1 MTRSTFPLLV
11 IALLVL
17 AAVIAAGCTGAVV
30 TPAKGDINKFSS
42 ADEIR
47 EYIKNNTA
55 LAAEAEGYG
64 QNWAVTDGVRT
75 MVPTAAPQIA
85 LAESAVAKG
94 SSVPSVGSAGSA
106 DHSITNVQVAGV
118 DEPDFVKNDGKYI
131 YVITGQTL
139 AIVDAYPAASA
150 SVISKTEIG
159 DSPKD
164 IFING
169 NRLVLFATG
178 TDDTDTSSS
187 GDTAVPAPQ
196 LKAMPYY
203 PYRTTLPVTHA
214 IFYDISD
221 RAHPKVLK
229 DYIIDGDYIDA
240 RLIGANLYLVT
251 REQVYTYDIDRIT
264 VPTVREGTKTVIAP
278 DVYYFD
284 NPESQYAFTTI
295 SSFDTTS
302 AQDKE
307 AKTYLVGSGNLL
319 YVSENAM
326 YITYQKYHNVYR
338 TMVAEP
344 AIVPAGPIGIL
355 KDAATVSG
363 SGSAAISS
371 PVLWE
376 DFNRMSET
384 EKQALIAEMK
394 NREQESIQKKE
405 IDQTTTA
412 IHKIAISNGAI
423 TYIARGDVPGILES
437 QFSMDE
443 YKNNLRVATT
453 SSVYTSRGSYEYNN
467 VFVLDSGMKTIG
479 SLTHI
484 AEQEKIYSTRFIGDR
499 LYMVTF
505 KRVDPFFVIDLST
518 PASPKILGKLKI
530 PGYSDYLH
538 PYDATHIIG
547 VGKETGTNTWGGV
560 STKGIKLALFDVSDV
575 EHPTQIDK
583 VEIGDSGTDS
593 AALSDHKAFLFD
605 KEKNLL
611 VIPARVVK
619 NEAVVADKK
628 GVTQPNIWYG
638 AYVFGVK
645 PETGFT
651 LRGTVEHGTG
661 SDRYYAYGSSANE
674 VKRSLYIG
682 DVLYTLSSKKI
693 LANSLSNINQTITTI
708 NLPGGNDVL
717 YPVLLGME

>member
-1 MTRSTFPLLV
+1 MIRRTLPLLV
-11 IALLVL
+11 FALLVV
-17 AAVIAAGCTGAVV
+17 AAIIAAGCTGSVV
-30 TPAKGDINKFSS
+30 APATGDIKKFSS
-42 ADEIR
+42 EDEIR

-55 LAAEAEGYG
+55 LADENGYG
-64 QNWAVTDGVRT
+64 GSWAATDMAIAPR
-75 MVPTAAPQIA
+75 AAV
-85 LAESAVAKG
+85 AESAVAKG
-94 SSVPSVGSAGSA
+94 VSLPASSAGSA
-106 DHSITNVQVAGV
+106 DHSTTNVQVAGV

-131 YVITGQTL
+131 YVISGQTL
-139 AIVDAYPAASA
+139 AIVDASPAASA
-150 SVISKTEIG
+150 SVVSKTEIA
-159 DSPKD
+159 DSPRD
-164 IFING
+164 LFIDG

-178 TDDTDTSSS
+178 IDDTVTSSS
-187 GDTAVPAPQ
+187 GDSVVPAAPM
-196 LKAMPYY
+196 KAMPYY
-203 PYRTTLPVTHA
+203 YQRSSLPVTHA

-221 RAHPKVLK
+221 RSHPKVLK
-229 DYIIDGDYIDA
+229 DYTIDGDYIDA
-240 RLIGANLYLVT
+240 RLIGSNMYLVT
-251 REQVYTYDIDRIT
+251 REQVYTYDIDRII
-264 VPTVREGTKTVIAP
+264 VPAVREGTKTVIAP
-278 DVYYFD
+278 DIYYFN
-284 NPESQYAFTTI
+284 NPERQYAFTTV
-295 SSFDTTS
+295 SSFDTSS
-302 AQDKE
+302 AKEEE

-326 YITYQKYHNVYR
+326 YITYQKYHNIYR
-338 TMVAEP
+338 TMQAGSVIAP
-344 AIVPAGPIGIL
+344 VNAVNLGDDTGAASGAGGAPAGRM
-355 KDAATVSG
+355 AV
-363 SGSAAISS
+363 SS

-376 DFNRMSET
+376 DFNTMSET
-384 EKQALIAEMK
+384 EKQAFVTDMK
-394 NREQESIQKKE
+394 NREQESIRNKE

-412 IHKIAISNGAI
+412 IHKIAINNGAI
-423 TYIARGDVPGILES
+423 TYIAQGAVPGTLES

-453 SSVYTSRGSYEYNN
+453 SSVYSTRGSYEYNN

-505 KRVDPFFVIDLST
+505 KRIDPFFVIDLSNT
-518 PASPKILGKLKI
+518 ASPKVLGKLKI

-547 VGKETGTNTWGGV
+547 IGKETGTNDWGGV
-560 STKGIKLALFDVSDV
+560 STKGLKLALFDVSDV
-575 EHPTQIDK
+575 EHPAQLDK
-583 VEIGDSGTDS
+583 VEIGDPGTDS

-619 NEAVVADKK
+619 NEAVVVEKS
-628 GVTQPNIWYG
+628 GVIQPNIWYG
-638 AYVFGVK
+638 AYVFGVT

-661 SDRYYAYGSSANE
+661 SDRYSWYGSSANE

-693 LANSLSNINQTITTI
+693 LANSLSNISTTITTI
-708 NLPGGNDVL
+708 NLPGGGDVL
-717 YPVLLGME
+717 YPPVMVE

>member
-1 MTRSTFPLLV
+1 MKHSMLPLLV
-11 IALLVL
+11 LALLVL
-17 AAVIAAGCTGAVV
+17 AAAIAAGCAGSVV
-30 TPAKGDINKFSS
+30 APATGDIKKFSS

-55 LAAEAEGYG
+55 LADENGYG
-64 QNWAVTDGVRT
+64 ESWAVTDSVRT
-75 MVPTAAPQIA
+75 MVPTAAPQMGM
-85 LAESAVAKG
+85 AESAVAKG
-94 SSVPSVGSAGSA
+94 VAVPAAASVITGGSA
-106 DHSITNVQVAGV
+106 DHSTTNVQVTGV

-150 SVISKTEIG
+150 SVVSKTPIG
-159 DSPKD
+159 DSPRD
-164 IFING
+164 LFIDG

-178 TDDTDTSSS
+178 TQDTNTSSS
-187 GDTAVPAPQ
+187 SDSAVPAGHM
-196 LKAMPYY
+196 KAMPYY
-203 PYRTTLPVTHA
+203 YRSSLPVTHA
-214 IFYDISD
+214 LFYDISD

-229 DYIIDGDYIDA
+229 DYTIDGDYIDA
-240 RLIGANLYLVT
+240 RLIGSNLYLVT
-251 REQVYTYDIDRIT
+251 REQVYTYNTDRIT
-264 VPTVREGTKTVIAP
+264 VPAVREGSKTVIAP

-284 NPESQYAFTTI
+284 NPERQYAFTMI
-295 SSFDTTS
+295 SSFDITS
-302 AQDKE
+302 AKEKE
-307 AKTYLVGSGNLL
+307 ARTYLVGSGNLL

-338 TMVAEP
+338 TMRAEP
-344 AIVPAGPIGIL
+344 VIALDDVRVGTGTSA
-355 KDAATVSG
+355 SG
-363 SGSAAISS
+363 ISS

-376 DFNRMSET
+376 DFNKMSET
-384 EKQALIAEMK
+384 EKQAFIADMK
-394 NREQESIQKKE
+394 NTEQELIRNKE

-423 TYIARGDVPGILES
+423 TYIAKGEVPGILES

-453 SSVYTSRGSYEYNN
+453 SSVYTTRSSYEYNN
-467 VFVLDSGMKTIG
+467 VFVLDSSMKTIG

-484 AEQEKIYSTRFIGDR
+484 AEQEKIYSARFIGDR

-505 KRVDPFFVIDLST
+505 KRIDPFFVIDLSN
-518 PASPKILGKLKI
+518 PSSPKILGKLKI

-547 VGKETGTNTWGGV
+547 VGKETGTNDWGGV
-560 STKGIKLALFDVSDV
+560 STKGLKIALFDVTDV

-605 KEKNLL
+605 KAKNLL

-619 NEAVVADKK
+619 NQATVADTK
-628 GVTQPNIWYG
+628 GVSQPNIWYG

-661 SDRYYAYGSSANE
+661 SDRYYYYGSSANE

-693 LANSLSNINQTITTI
+693 LANSLSNINTTIATI
-708 NLPGGNDVL
+708 NLPGGDDVL
-717 YPVLLGME
+717 YPVMLGGME

>member
-1 MTRSTFPLLV
+1 MKRSTIPILV
-11 IALLVL
+11 LGLLVL
-17 AAVIAAGCTGAVV
+17 AAIIATGCTGSTVA
-30 TPAKGDINKFSS
+30 PAAGDIKKFSS

-47 EYIKNNTA
+47 EYIRNNTA
-55 LAAEAEGYG
+55 LAGAEDMYYSNGVVGRDMVVPQA
-64 QNWAVTDGVRT
+64 AV
-75 MVPTAAPQIA
+75 
-85 LAESAVAKG
+85 AESTAKATAVPALSGG
-94 SSVPSVGSAGSA
+94 SM
-106 DHSITNVQVAGV
+106 DHSTTNVQVTGV

-150 SVISKTEIG
+150 SIISKTEIG
-159 DSPKD
+159 DTPKN

-178 TDDTDTSSS
+178 TQERDIPSS
-187 GDTAVPAPQ
+187 GTSASPAV
-196 LKAMPYY
+196 LIKEMPYY
-203 PYRTTLPVTHA
+203 YRSSLPVTHA

-221 RAHPKVLK
+221 RTHPKVMK
-229 DYIIDGDYIDA
+229 DFAIDGDYLDA
-240 RLIGANLYLVT
+240 RLIGSTLYLVT
-251 REQVYTYDIDRIT
+251 REQVYTYDMGRIT
-264 VPTVREGTKTVIAP
+264 VPALREGTKTVIAP

-284 NPESQYAFTTI
+284 NPEREYAFTTI
-295 SSFDTTS
+295 SSFDTGS
-302 AQDKE
+302 AKEKE
-307 AKTYLVGSGNLL
+307 AKTFLVGSGNLM

-338 TMVAEP
+338 TMRAEP

-355 KDAATVSG
+355 RDAGTVSD
-363 SGSAAISS
+363 SGNTAISS
-371 PVLWE
+371 PILVE
-376 DFNRMSET
+376 DFNKMSET
-384 EKQALIAEMK
+384 EKQAVIADMK
-394 NREQESIQKKE
+394 KNEQDSIQKRE
-405 IDQTTTA
+405 IDQTTTV
-412 IHKIAISNGAI
+412 IHKIAIGNGAI
-423 TYIARGDVPGILES
+423 TYMARGDVPGILES

-443 YKNNLRVATT
+443 YKDNLRVATT
-453 SSVYTSRGSYEYNN
+453 SSVYTTRGSYEYNN
-467 VFVLDSGMKTIG
+467 VFALDSGMKTIG

-505 KRVDPFFVIDLST
+505 KRIDPFFVIDLST
-518 PASPKILGKLKI
+518 PSSPKILGKLKI

-547 VGKETGTNTWGGV
+547 IGKETGTNDWGGV
-560 STKGIKLALFDVSDV
+560 STKGLKLALFDVSDV
-575 EHPTQIDK
+575 EHPAQIDK

-605 KEKNLL
+605 KTKNLL

-619 NEAVVADKK
+619 SGGIAADTKSMY
-628 GVTQPNIWYG
+628 TPNIWYG
-638 AYVFGVK
+638 AYVFGVT
-645 PETGFT
+645 PQTGFT

-661 SDRYYAYGSSANE
+661 SDQYYSYGSSANE

-693 LANSLSNINQTITTI
+693 LASSLSQINTTI
-708 NLPGGNDVL
+708 ATISLPGGNDVL
-717 YPVLLGME
+717 YPVMRAIE